1 MELLKRIAG
10 LFTAPAPSST
20 RGNFYLVE
28 VKCSRCGEVV
38 AGRINLSNDLSYE
51 DDETGEGA
59 ATTLAVRKVLVG
71 SGRCFQ
77 PLEVTMRFDTGRR
90 VLEKR
95 VTGGTFVE

>member
-10 LFTAPAPSST
+10 LFTAPAASHT
-20 RGNFYLVE
+20 RGNFYLVQ

-38 AGRINLSNDLSYE
+38 EGRINLNNDLSYE
-51 DDETGEGA
+51 DDEAGEGA

-77 PLEVTMRFDTGRR
+77 PLEVVMRFDVSRKL
-90 VLEKR
+90 LEKK